1 VRTGRAFDGARPRRS
16 RAQGRRRRRWWQHQR
31 CREAASGGRNSERLT
46 FNIVSQH
53 SWISACATSSSISW
67 FLISAIFGVSA
78 CEPSSEEPAAQR
90 QTTTR
95 TGQTLRPGR
104 RRAAERGTGRRCCA
118 RARMRRCRRWAGGS
132 GGTVRGATR
141 AAAERW
147 AAGPEARGGRR
158 ARTIAGPV
166 GGFASDDRLRCSRP
180 TTVFA
185 PRRSN
190 VSSGASFA
198 PHGLAGHER

>member
-1 VRTGRAFDGARPRRS
+1 MRTGRAFDGARPRRS

-104 RRAAERGTGRRCCA
+104 RPAAARGTGRACCA
-118 RARMRRCRRWAGGS
+118 RARAHAAVPAVGGRQRWYGAWRDACGGRAL
-132 GGTVRGATR
+132 GGRPRSARGAPCTHH
-141 AAAERW
+141 
-147 AAGPEARGGRR
+147 RR
-158 ARTIAGPV
+158 PGWW
-166 GGFASDDRLRCSRP
+166 FC
-180 TTVFA
+180 F
-185 PRRSN
+185 
-190 VSSGASFA
+190 
-198 PHGLAGHER
+198 